1 MIIFWLSLCFI
12 SILVELFTHNLVSI
26 WIALGAIFASVST
39 FFTSNHYIQILLFSS
54 LSLST
59 LLIIK
64 PIIEKYIGKKCELKE
79 IEKTKEFKID

>member
-1 MIIFWLSLCFI
+1 MKKILSL
-12 SILVELFTHNLVSI
+12 L
-26 WIALGAIFASVST
+26 
-39 FFTSNHYIQILLFSS
+39 
-54 LSLST
+54 T